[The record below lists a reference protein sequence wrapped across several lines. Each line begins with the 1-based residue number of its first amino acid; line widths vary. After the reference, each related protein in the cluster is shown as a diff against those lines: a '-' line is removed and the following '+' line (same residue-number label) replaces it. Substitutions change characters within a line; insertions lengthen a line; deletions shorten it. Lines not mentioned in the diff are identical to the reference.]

1 MSILAKGV
9 DKKIA
14 YRKES
19 AWGTIAADGV
29 AAKQLRRVT
38 SQFNQ
43 TAETLQSAEI
53 RQDYQIADYRLG
65 SLSTEGSLNGELSPG
80 TYSDFFAAALAKDF
94 VAGGSTTGASLTIAT
109 SGSFYTITRAAGS
122 WLTDGFYVGNVI
134 RLSGAGFAPANVGKN
149 IQILS
154 ITALVLT
161 VRTFDANTLTPEGP
175 IAAAGA
181 AVVGKQTFAPLT
193 GHTSDSF
200 TVEEFYGGGV
210 NISEVHAGN
219 KVGSIAVKLPASGF
233 CTIDISFKGK
243 GMMKTG
249 NTQHFATATAASTT
263 GLTVGISGS
272 VLVNGVPAGVI
283 TNASFTLNRG
293 LEAAVVVGSKYAADI
308 FDGRVN
314 VTGDFSTYLEN
325 PVYRDYFINETEIS
339 LVFALTTGSEAN
351 AEVISFVLPSVKL
364 GSATRNDGEAGIT
377 QDHSFQALLN
387 SVTTGG
393 LPATTLLVQDTS
405 VL

>member
-1 MSILAKGV
+1 MTVLAKGV

-14 YRKES
+14 YKKEAS
-19 AWGTIAADGV
+19 WGTIAPDTG
-29 AAKQLRRVT
+29 AKQLRRVT

-94 VAGGSTTGASLTIAT
+94 VAGGSTTGASLTIAA

-175 IAAAGA
+175 IAAADA

-210 NISEVHAGN
+210 NVSEVHAGN
-219 KVGSIAVKLPASGF
+219 KVGSIAVQLPASGF
-233 CTIDISFKGK
+233 CTIDVSFMGK

-283 TNASFTLNRG
+283 TNASFTLDRG
-293 LEAAVVVGSKYAADI
+293 LEAAVVVGSRYAADI

-314 VTGDFSTYLEN
+314 VTGNFSTYFEN
-325 PVYRDYFINETEIS
+325 SVYRDYFINETKIS

-364 GSATRNDGEAGIT
+364 GSTSRNDGEAGIV
-377 QDHSFQALLN
+377 QDHSFQAILN
-387 SVTTGG
+387 TVTTTG
-393 LPATTLLVQDTS
+393 LPATTLLIQDTS
-405 VL
+405 VA

>member
-1 MSILAKGV
+1 MGILAKGV

-14 YRKES
+14 YKKETT
-19 AWGTIAADGV
+19 WGAVAADSG
-29 AAKQLRRVT
+29 AKQLRRVT

-80 TYSDFFAAALAKDF
+80 TYSDFLAASLAKDF
-94 VAGGSTTGASLTIAT
+94 AAGGTTTGASLTIAV
-109 SGSFYTITRAAGS
+109 SGDFYTITRAAGS
-122 WLTDGFYVGNVI
+122 WLTDGFYVGNII
-134 RLSGAGFAPANVGKN
+134 RLTGAGFAPANINKN

-154 ITALVLT
+154 MTALVLT
-161 VRTFDANTLTPEGP
+161 VRTFDKNTLTAEGP
-175 IAAAGA
+175 IASAGA
-181 AVVGKQTFAPLT
+181 AVVGKQTFTPLT

-210 NISEVHAGN
+210 NVSEVHTGN
-219 KVGSIAVKLPASGF
+219 KVGSIAIQLPASGF
-233 CTIDISFKGK
+233 CTIDLTFMGK
-243 GMMKTG
+243 GMMQTG
-249 NTQHFATATAASTT
+249 ATQHFATATPAPST

-283 TNASFTLNRG
+283 TNASFSIDRG
-293 LEAAVVVGSKYAADI
+293 LERAIVVGNRYSTDI

-314 VTGDFSTYLEN
+314 VTGDFSTYFEN
-325 PVYRDYFINETEIS
+325 AVYRDYFLNESKIS

-351 AEVISFVLPSVKL
+351 AQVISFVIPSVKL
-364 GSATRNDGEAGIT
+364 GSSSRNDGETGIV

-387 SVTTGG
+387 TVTTAG
-393 LPATTLLVQDTS
+393 LPATTLLIQDTS
-405 VL
+405 VV